1 MTSKLDKIIKFF
13 EKGGPYSE
21 QKGTHLGLYVDTE
34 ATGLEHDA
42 EIWEIAI
49 LPFSFN
55 DEGQICQVYKPYV
68 GREQPKNPLD
78 EKIQKLCNVTNE
90 ELEGQSFNDGE
101 VLTLFQKA
109 ELAIAHNA
117 KFDRPK
123 IHSRFP
129 MIKNIDWGCSAFD
142 PDWESAFIHTRTLD
156 YLAFKFSFWFEH
168 HGALADC
175 RAGLHILTQNLTEDE
190 TVFQSLLKR
199 VYTPIQ
205 ILELT
210 SNFSSKDLIKSRGGY
225 RWDLNKKVWKKSFS
239 TEEELDEDLNF
250 FQERDP
256 SIETRIA
263 TESMTKRFL

>member
-1 MTSKLDKIIKFF
+1 MKDKIIKFF

-21 QKGTHLGLYVDTE
+21 EKGNHLGLYIDTE
-34 ATGLEHDA
+34 TTGLDNDA

-55 DEGQICQVYKPYV
+55 DDGQICQVYKPYV
-68 GREQPKNPLD
+68 GREEPTKRLPP
-78 EKIQKLCNVTNE
+78 EIESLCNVKHE
-90 ELEGQSFNDGE
+90 DLVGRSFDDGE
-101 VLTLFQKA
+101 VLSLFSKA
-109 ELAIAHNA
+109 ELAVAHNA

-129 MIKNIDWGCSAFD
+129 MIKNINWGCSAFD
-142 PDWESAFIHTRTLD
+142 PDWESVHINTRTLD
-156 YLAFKFSFWFEH
+156 YLAFKYGFWFEH
-168 HGALADC
+168 HGALSDC

-190 TVFQSLLKR
+190 TVFQSLLKKAF
-199 VYTPIQ
+199 TPAS

-225 RWDLNKKVWKKSFS
+225 RWDPNKKVWKKTFS
-239 TEEELDEDLNF
+239 SEEALDEDLMF

-256 SIETRIA
+256 SISTTI
-263 TESMTKRFL
+263 TSESILKRFL